1 MLTPGPDHPHPHDRL
16 FGNDAGDGSAIG
28 AMGDAVGRFA
38 IAQARH
44 AHRWIAWLRDHAAPG
59 ASDAS
64 SRTWERDLRP
74 WLRFLDQQRCD
85 TPTPATVAA
94 YQAEQR
100 ERYRPNTVNNRL
112 HVLERFY
119 AWCAEQQIYRP
130 IAEGL
135 ERGAATARQPPVDAI
150 PDAFATAILALMPQV
165 TLLDLRNRV
174 IMALIGS
181 GLETIAIHRA
191 LVGDVDVASGILHFA
206 TRAHA
211 EKAASL
217 TLEPAVRAAVVDY
230 LEERFPLGVPVPS
243 APLVTPQDNQEKPLS
258 TLSMRLLFKRCT
270 EQFGIGKGRLTTSV
284 VRAAAVTSLAARVGD
299 AAAARRLRCR
309 PANLRRLTARMAR
322 VIEPTTSRSLA
333 PM

>member
-1 MLTPGPDHPHPHDRL
+1 MRTPHPNDRR

-28 AMGDAVGRFA
+28 VMGDAIGHFA

-44 AHRWIAWLRDHAAPG
+44 AHRWVAWLRDHAAPG

-85 TPTPATVAA
+85 TPTPATVAV
-94 YQAEQR
+94 YQAEQVAH
-100 ERYRPNTVNNRL
+100 YRPNTVNNRL
-112 HVLERFY
+112 HALERFY

-130 IAEGL
+130 IAEGI
-135 ERGAATARQPPVDAI
+135 ERGAATTRRPPVDAI
-150 PDAFATAILALMPQV
+150 PDAFATAILALMPGN

-174 IMALIGS
+174 ILALIGS

-206 TRAHA
+206 TRAHP
-211 EKAASL
+211 EKTANL

-230 LEERFPLGVPVPS
+230 LEERFPQCQLVPS

-309 PANLRRLTARMAR
+309 PANLRRLTARMTR